1 MPYDEKLAERVRAV
15 LGGHPALVE
24 KKMFGGVCF
33 LLKGNMA
40 CGISN
45 DELMVRVGVEG
56 AGEALADANA
66 RPMDLTGRPMKGW
79 VLVAARAHRRRGP

>member
-1 MPYDEKLAERVRAV
+1 
-15 LGGHPALVE
+15 
-24 KKMFGGVCF
+24 
-33 LLKGNMA
+33 MA